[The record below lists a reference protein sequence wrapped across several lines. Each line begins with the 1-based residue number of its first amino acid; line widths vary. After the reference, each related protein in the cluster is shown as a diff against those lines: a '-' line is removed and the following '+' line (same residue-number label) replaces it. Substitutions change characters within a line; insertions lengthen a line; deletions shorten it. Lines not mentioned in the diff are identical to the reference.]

1 MQGVTVSKLIS
12 KMKLKNATPEQD
24 TDKTVLTHP
33 EVNRPALQLAG
44 FSTILTMSGCEW
56 WGRWSGHTFPP

>member
-44 FSTILTMSGCEW
+44 DRKSVV
-56 WGRWSGHTFPP
+56 

>member
-1 MQGVTVSKLIS
+1 MHGVTVSKLIS

-33 EVNRPALQLAG
+33 EVNRAPA
-44 FSTILTMSGCEW
+44 
-56 WGRWSGHTFPP
+56 GRVFRPF